1 MLGFDHKYIEKAKKV
16 QEKKPRKTRLQH
28 FSDKITIFAEIIGI
42 ENTHF
47 LWFFSRFALPLA
59 WRPKVLTFEKIQII
73 FGFLLTNSYL
83 CSTKHVS
90 S

>member
-1 MLGFDHKYIEKAKKV
+1 MLGFDHKYIEKAKNV

-47 LWFFSRFALPLA
+47 LWFSLDLH
-59 WRPKVLTFEKIQII
+59 
-73 FGFLLTNSYL
+73 YL
-83 CSTKHVS
+83 WPGGRR
-90 S
+90 

>member
-1 MLGFDHKYIEKAKKV
+1 MLGFDHKYIEKAKNV

-47 LWFFSRFALPLA
+47 LWFFSRF
-59 WRPKVLTFEKIQII
+59 R
-73 FGFLLTNSYL
+73 
-83 CSTKHVS
+83 
-90 S
+90 